1 MKLTPQENDHLR
13 QLMDACRPGS
23 DDLSLPEMAALT
35 AALRQD
41 ASMRSE
47 WESRQRSDRRLAGAM
62 HDVSVP
68 AGLAER
74 ILAAAERARA
84 PLEKSVDLAVA
95 SETDSVAA
103 EPAPGTRSTQRSSR
117 RLVCQGFGAAAVLL
131 LAVAAAWH
139 FLLRPPQTVT
149 RGQLEASAQGWFHQA
164 LQPAAR
170 NAANV
175 QPPVPFPRGAVAL
188 PLQSWRRMRT
198 AEEPSLVAFDL
209 TQRGSQGS
217 VFLFAARTRKQYEV
231 RSVPYTPLTRTTG
244 GLQMGAWQQG
254 EVLYVL
260 VVDVQNSNLRLDD
273 LLRDPKLAMLLLR
286 QP

>member
-23 DDLSLPEMAALT
+23 DDLSRPEMAALA
-35 AALRQD
+35 AALGQD
-41 ASMRSE
+41 AAMHSE

-68 AGLAER
+68 PGLAER

-84 PLEKSVDLAVA
+84 PLQKTVAQAVA
-95 SETDSVAA
+95 SERDSADA
-103 EPAPGTRSTQRSSR
+103 EPAAGTRITPRASR
-117 RLVCQGFGAAAVLL
+117 RRVWQGLAAAAVLM
-131 LAVAAAWH
+131 LAMAAAWH

-149 RGQLEASAQGWFHQA
+149 RGQLEASAQGWFQQA
-164 LQPAAR
+164 LQPATR
-170 NAANV
+170 SAANV
-175 QPPVPFPRGAVAL
+175 QPPVPFPRRDVAL
-188 PLQSWRRMRT
+188 PLQSWHRMRT

-209 TQRGSQGS
+209 TRRGSQGS
-217 VFLFAARTRKQYEV
+217 MFLFAARTRKQYEV
-231 RSVPYTPLTRTTG
+231 RSVPYTPLTRTG

-254 EVLYVL
+254 DVLYVL
-260 VVDVQNSNLRLDD
+260 VVDVQNSGVRLDD
-273 LLRDPKLAMLLLR
+273 LLRDPKMAMLLLR